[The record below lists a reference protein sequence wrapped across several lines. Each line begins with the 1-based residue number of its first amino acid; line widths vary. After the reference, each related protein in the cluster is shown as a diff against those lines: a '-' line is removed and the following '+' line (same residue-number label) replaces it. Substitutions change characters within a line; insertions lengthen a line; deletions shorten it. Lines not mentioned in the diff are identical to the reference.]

1 MKAVVLETAEGP
13 EHLRLVERPDPTPG
27 PGEVLVRIKAAS
39 LNYRDLVMTR
49 GGYGSR
55 QRKVDLIPLSDAAG
69 EVVALGEGA
78 SRFQVGARV
87 TASFFQDWISGPAD
101 QSKINSDI
109 GRDRDGILCELRAFR
124 EQGLARTPDALTVL
138 EAATLPCA
146 GLTAWSAIAVYGRA
160 RPGQY
165 VLIQGTGG
173 VALFALQF
181 AKLFNAEVIMTSASD
196 TKLERVAALGADHLI
211 NYESDAEWGKTALK
225 ITSGDGVD
233 NIIELGGS
241 NTLRQSLWAVKPGG
255 LICLIGVLS
264 GARAD
269 LLIPLIGSRNVTLQG
284 VSVGTRESLEDM
296 IRALSASR
304 IKPVIDTVFPIEET
318 QAAFAHLESGQHFGK
333 VCISL

>member
-1 MKAVVLETAEGP
+1 
-13 EHLRLVERPDPTPG
+13 
-27 PGEVLVRIKAAS
+27 
-39 LNYRDLVMTR
+39 
-49 GGYGSR
+49 
-55 QRKVDLIPLSDAAG
+55 
-69 EVVALGEGA
+69 
-78 SRFQVGARV
+78 
-87 TASFFQDWISGPAD
+87 
-101 QSKINSDI
+101 
-109 GRDRDGILCELRAFR
+109 LCELRTFR
-124 EQGLARTPDALTVL
+124 DQGLARTPDALTDL

-146 GLTAWSAIAVYGRA
+146 GLTAWSAIAAYGRA
-160 RPGQY
+160 RPGQLI
-165 VLIQGTGG
+165 LIQGTGG

-196 TKLERVAALGADHLI
+196 TKLERVATLGADHLI

-296 IRALSASR
+296 IRALSASG

>member
-1 MKAVVLETAEGP
+1 MKAVVLATAEGP

-55 QRKVDLIPLSDAAG
+55 QRKSGLIPLSDGAG
-69 EVVALGEGA
+69 EVVALGEGI
-78 SRFQVGARV
+78 SRFQVGDRV
-87 TASFFQDWISGPAD
+87 TASFFQDWISGPVN
-101 QSKINSDI
+101 QTKINSDI
-109 GRDRDGILCELRAFR
+109 GRDRDGILCELRTFR
-124 EQGLARTPDALTVL
+124 DQGLARTPDEITDL

-146 GLTAWSAIAVYGRA
+146 GLTAWSAIAVYGKA
-160 RPGQY
+160 RPGQHI
-165 VLIQGTGG
+165 LIQGTGG
-173 VALFALQF
+173 VALFALQL
-181 AKLFNAEVIMTSASD
+181 AKLFNAEVIMTSSSD

-211 NYESDAEWGKTALK
+211 NYATDSEWGKTALK
-225 ITSGDGVD
+225 ITEGEGAD
-233 NIIELGGS
+233 NIVELGGS
-241 NTLRQSLWAVKPGG
+241 NTLRQSLWAAKPGG

-284 VSVGTRESLEDM
+284 ISVGPRESLEDL
-296 IRALSASR
+296 IKALSASC

-318 QAAFAHLESGQHFGK
+318 QAAFAHLASGKHFGK